1 MVVRGDNLRWGAV
14 DGNGRLADVR
24 EVVPGDD
31 FHVGYTGMGDQTG
44 PGVKTCKMLSVSV
57 TYVYCLMKYDILK
70 KDKQC
75 IMGNRDN

>member
-14 DGNGRLADVR
+14 DGNGCLADVR

-44 PGVKTCKMLSVSV
+44 PGVETCEMSVVALS
-57 TYVYCLMKYDILK
+57 YVW
-70 KDKQC
+70 
-75 IMGNRDN
+75 